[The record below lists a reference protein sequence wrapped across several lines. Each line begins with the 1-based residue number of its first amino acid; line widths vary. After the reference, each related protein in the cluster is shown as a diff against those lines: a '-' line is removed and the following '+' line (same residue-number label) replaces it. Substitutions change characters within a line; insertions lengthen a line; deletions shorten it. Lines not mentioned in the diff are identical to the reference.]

1 MNILK
6 SSPTAFPRPLL
17 TMNHKPK
24 VGRPVGWRKPDT
36 KEGKV
41 SFRCQLEDKGR
52 WVQAARRRGQKLAE
66 WIIETL
72 NRAAK
77 NQK

>member
-1 MNILK
+1 MN
-6 SSPTAFPRPLL
+6 P
-17 TMNHKPK
+17 KPK
-24 VGRPVGWRKPDT
+24 VGRPVGWRKEDA
-36 KEGKV
+36 KGGKV
-41 SFRCQLEDKGR
+41 SLRCQLENKGR